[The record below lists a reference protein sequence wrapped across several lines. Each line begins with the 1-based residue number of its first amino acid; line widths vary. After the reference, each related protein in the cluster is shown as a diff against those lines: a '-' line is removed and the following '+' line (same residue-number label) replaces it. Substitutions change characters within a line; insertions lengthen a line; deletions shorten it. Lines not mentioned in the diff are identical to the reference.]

1 MNINKIL
8 ENSFHELST
17 YDEETLV
24 KQLKERFTIEHEKM
38 DRSGIYA
45 KTQKLMAYNSN
56 KIEGSTLTP
65 DQTASLFD
73 TGTILA
79 DGEIFKAKDI
89 EEMTGHFSIF
99 NEMLKTLQEPLSEDL
114 IKKFHFR
121 LKSGV
126 FEDLAN
132 GYPVGEYKNRLNQV
146 ANIKTAR
153 PDEVSDWMKELL
165 QNYDPEKKH
174 TVEDLARFHAAY
186 ETIHPFQDGNG
197 RTGRLLLLRECLA
210 SDIIPVIIQDEN
222 KLEYYHALNKAQTKE
237 EYKELCQFFE
247 KEQAKYYSVLK
258 DFLYEYTK
266 EPLSALD
273 RMISDTK
280 KELSLETRNHSESL
294 SNTEPERS

>member
-8 ENSFHELST
+8 EKSFHELST
-17 YDEETLV
+17 DDEETLV
-24 KQLKERFTIEHEKM
+24 KQLKERFKIEHEKM

-89 EEMTGHFSIF
+89 EEMTGHFSMF
-99 NEMLKTLQEPLSEDL
+99 NEMLKTLHEPLSEDL
-114 IKKFHFR
+114 IKKFHF
-121 LKSGV
+121 
-126 FEDLAN
+126 
-132 GYPVGEYKNRLNQV
+132 RLNQV

-153 PDEVSDWMKELL
+153 PDEVSDRMKKLL
-165 QNYDPEKKH
+165 QNYVPEKKH

-210 SDIIPVIIQDEN
+210 SDIIPVIIRDEN
-222 KLEYYHALNKAQTKE
+222 KLDYYHALNAAQTKND
-237 EYKELCQFFE
+237 YQKLCQFFE
-247 KEQAKYYSVLK
+247 KEQAKYYSVLQ

-266 EPLSALD
+266 EPSDTLD
-273 RMISDTK
+273 GMISDAK
-280 KELSLETRNHSESL
+280 KELISNTKNYSESI

>member
-1 MNINKIL
+1 MNQICKMPR
-8 ENSFHELST
+8 EKLSS
-17 YDEETLV
+17 YDEERLI
-24 KQLKERFTIEHEKM
+24 KHIKNRLEMENKKNDH
-38 DRSGIYA
+38 SGIYG
-45 KTQKLMAYNSN
+45 KIQITLAYHSN
-56 KIEGSTLTP
+56 KIEGSTLTLE
-65 DQTASLFD
+65 QTASLFD

-89 EEMTGHFSIF
+89 EETTGHFSMF
-99 NEMLKTLQEPLSEDL
+99 NEMLKTLHEPLSEDL

-153 PDEVSDWMKELL
+153 PDEVSDRMKELL
-165 QNYDPEKKH
+165 QNHDPEKKH

-222 KLEYYHALNKAQTKE
+222 KLEYYHALNTAQTKK

-273 RMISDTK
+273 GMISDTK